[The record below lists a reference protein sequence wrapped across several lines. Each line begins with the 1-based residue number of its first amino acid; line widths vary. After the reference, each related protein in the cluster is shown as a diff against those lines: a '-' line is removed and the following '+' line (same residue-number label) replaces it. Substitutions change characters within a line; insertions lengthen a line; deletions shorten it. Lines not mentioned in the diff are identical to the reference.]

1 VSSLPEYIFLE
12 RRRLQDCSTLLR
24 ITGLQSDGSSQTRRS
39 HDFPKKLNF
48 STIVSRYNDILLM
61 PPPAVPLSQQVSEH
75 ATGSLEH
82 RLSELDTQRRPSTR
96 STGLTKRI
104 ASKNDNAEIQSS
116 IVTSMS
122 RHLQGMMHPEQIT
135 QGDTQAYGTLQQSAY
150 EDSPTVTP
158 TTTHASTR
166 RMGRFSTIA
175 SNDTFPLLAET
186 QQNISARKPYHKKAA
201 KALAEKAGGSNDTG
215 QMVLC
220 QCGFGK
226 EEGDMVRAPLFG
238 ITWVSYSDI
247 LTGTMLLLLNLAALA
262 LLRLHLRRRP
272 TLARRTRLLL
282 VLAR

>member
-1 VSSLPEYIFLE
+1 VSCPSDYMFG
-12 RRRLQDCSTLLR
+12 RHRLQDCSTLLR

-39 HDFPKKLNF
+39 HDFPKKLDF
-48 STIVSRYNDILLM
+48 SSTISRYNDILLM
-61 PPPAVPLSQQVSEH
+61 PPPAVPLSQQLSEH

-82 RLSELDTQRRPSTR
+82 RIPELDTQRRQSTR
-96 STGLTKRI
+96 STGLTRRMT
-104 ASKNDNAEIQSS
+104 SKNDNVETQSS

-122 RHLQGMMHPEQIT
+122 RDLRSMMHPEEIT

-150 EDSPTVTP
+150 EDSPTVSP
-158 TTTHASTR
+158 TTAYASTR
-166 RMGRFSTIA
+166 RTERFSTIV

-186 QQNISARKPYHKKAA
+186 QRNIKARKPHHKKAA

-226 EEGDMVRAPLFG
+226 EEGDMVRALPSW
-238 ITWVSYSDI
+238 ISWVTHPDAS
-247 LTGTMLLLLNLAALA
+247 TGTMLLLLNVATPA